1 MASLKKI
8 MFSGS
13 PRAVMAFCKNSNF
26 SLSVGYFWAQLPTV
40 SVALSKER
48 SEGVSTA
55 AVAISV
61 STNGMSGEDVG
72 KTGFLM

>member
-1 MASLKKI
+1 MASLKI
-8 MFSGS
+8 VTFTAL
-13 PRAVMAFCKNSNF
+13 PRSLMACFKNTNVS
-26 SLSVGYFWAQLPTV
+26 SSVGSFWAQHLTV
-40 SVALSKER
+40 SVAFSKER